1 MDTRSDDR
9 SLGEL
14 FSELTRQMSALVRQE
29 VNLAKTEM
37 TQKARDVGKDTGYL
51 AVGAAVAYAG
61 FLMLLVALTLLL
73 GIWIPMWVSALI
85 VGGVVAG
92 VGAFLV
98 LRGRDHLTKTSLAPQ
113 QTVDTL
119 KETAQWA
126 KQQTS

>member
-29 VNLAKTEM
+29 VNLAKAEM
-37 TQKARDVGKDTGYL
+37 TQKARDTGKDAGYL
-51 AVGAAVAYAG
+51 AVGGAVAYAG
-61 FLMLLVALTLLL
+61 FLIILVGLMLLL
-73 GIWIPMWVSALI
+73 GIWIPMWISALI
-85 VGGVVAG
+85 VGVIVAG

-98 LRGRDHLTKTSLAPQ
+98 QRGRDRLTKRSLAPQ

-126 KQQTS
+126 KEQTS